1 MKNKNIIFFF
11 IKMLFLAFAVLLV
24 TDVIPTV
31 LTSFLFKNKYGYE
44 VIAEIIM
51 LFIIII
57 VLIMYKNSYVFTQ
70 KKENL
75 FKSIKKGGVLLVIAI
90 IIFIQNISNIVNVE
104 IGTIINLLLYCLA
117 IGMAEEFLCRAWIQN
132 EFIERFGHNR
142 KGIIES
148 IIFSS
153 FIFGVMHFTNILA
166 GQTVLETILQV
177 LQATSSGFLFGA
189 IYYRTGNI
197 WSTIFLHSFYDF
209 AIMLGEAGY
218 ARDCTTLANPS
229 FLITLYGYF
238 SSLLIIGLYLLS
250 GIKLLNKEIIEARI
264 NDEFPNNKNNNKL
277 INIAIVI
284 LFILLMFPVHF
295 ENEEE
300 YTICYNYEE
309 YKINEEY
316 ELRYSNKKNYQLFN
330 EDIVLNIGINKD
342 NSLIITN
349 PTNGETLELISVIND
364 YIIVDNNEKYTLL
377 VEEFDII
384 NPKVYYLE
392 IDKKTISNDN
402 NYLKKLKDGM
412 TEIMTPTIIEM
423 GYIHLLDNNINYPII
438 ENDLNEIYIIK
449 DKDNINKVK

>member
-1 MKNKNIIFFF
+1 
-11 IKMLFLAFAVLLV
+11 
-24 TDVIPTV
+24 
-31 LTSFLFKNKYGYE
+31 
-44 VIAEIIM
+44 
-51 LFIIII
+51 
-57 VLIMYKNSYVFTQ
+57 
-70 KKENL
+70 
-75 FKSIKKGGVLLVIAI
+75 
-90 IIFIQNISNIVNVE
+90 
-104 IGTIINLLLYCLA
+104 
-117 IGMAEEFLCRAWIQN
+117 
-132 EFIERFGHNR
+132 
-142 KGIIES
+142 
-148 IIFSS
+148 
-153 FIFGVMHFTNILA
+153 MHFTNILA

-402 NYLKKLKDGM
+402 DYLKKLKDGM